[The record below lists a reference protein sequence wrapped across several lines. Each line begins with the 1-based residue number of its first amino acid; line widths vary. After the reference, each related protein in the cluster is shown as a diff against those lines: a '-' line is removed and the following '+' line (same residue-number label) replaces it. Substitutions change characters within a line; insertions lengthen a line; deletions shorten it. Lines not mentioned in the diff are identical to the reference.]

1 MKNSNFGKYDVDKL
15 KENYKNA
22 LKNKEFKALVNRID
36 LSDEVKM
43 RHTSAFEESL
53 EELNNCKNCKGLAF
67 CPNKIKGYVYYPS
80 VNSNL
85 LKFDYVACKKTK
97 QDIENTSMGDFFAMP
112 EALKKI
118 SMKDIKVDDKKRVP
132 ILKWL
137 KNFYDTYETNPKQKG
152 LYLHGSFGSGKTFMI
167 IAMLNELSKKNVEVV
182 AVYFPELLRSL
193 KEAFDSDFASKMKKL
208 KEADILLIDDI
219 GAEVV
224 TPWSRDEILGTIL
237 QYRMDEELPTF
248 LTSNLTISELEVH
261 LSNTKSSI
269 DKVKSRRIIERIKQQ
284 TNDMELISENRRQ

>member
-1 MKNSNFGKYDVDKL
+1 MKASNFGKYDIDKL
-15 KENYKNA
+15 KENYKKA
-22 LKNKEFKALVNRID
+22 LKDKDFKALVNKMDI
-36 LSDEVKM
+36 SDDVKM

-53 EELNNCKNCKGLAF
+53 EELSNCKNCPGLAL

-80 VNSNL
+80 VSGNL
-85 LKFDYVACKKTK
+85 LRFDYVACRKTK
-97 QDIENTSMGDFFAMP
+97 NDIDNTSMGDFFAMP

-137 KNFYDTYETNPKQKG
+137 KNFYDTYESNPHQKG

-167 IAMLNELSKKNVEVV
+167 IAMLNELSKKNISIVS
-182 AVYFPELLRSL
+182 VYYPELLRSL
-193 KEAFDSDFASKMKKL
+193 KEAFDVDFASKMKKI

-219 GAEVV
+219 GAEAV

-248 LTSNLTISELEVH
+248 ITSNLNIKELETH
-261 LSNTKSSI
+261 LENTKTSI
-269 DKVKSRRIIERIKQQ
+269 DKVKSRRIIERIKQL
-284 TNDMELISENRRQ
+284 TIDMELVSENRRQ